1 MKAKFRTFYKL
12 MGVLILCGLIL
23 FFYTGCSS
31 NSGVSYPSPLG
42 LNPPNG
48 AAFNDVFFKNY
59 GTNPFI
65 DTEDDHF
72 STFGMDVDTAS
83 YAIMRRYLREG
94 LLPPPEAV
102 RVEEFV
108 NAFNYNYMPPSHG
121 AFAVHIEGAPS
132 RFGEGKRL
140 QLLRIGIQ
148 GRVLPNRESEGRC
161 IDFRDRCLRLNGN
174 GKSVGIGEA
183 SADTSCGATSAR

>member
-1 MKAKFRTFYKL
+1 MKGKL
-12 MGVLILCGLIL
+12 ISLGQVMIVLSICGFVALIIA
-23 FFYTGCSS
+23 GCGGGNDDDDDDYGYAEADADYGYGPPPASS
-31 NSGVSYPSPLG
+31 VPLG

-48 AAFNDVFFKNY
+48 AAFDDVFFKDY

-83 YAIMRRYLREG
+83 YSVTRRYLRDG

-102 RVEEFV
+102 RVEEFI
-108 NAFNYNYMPPSHG
+108 NAFDYNYELPLHE
-121 AFAVHIEGAPS
+121 AFAVHIDGAPS
-132 RFGEGKRL
+132 KFGEGKRL

-148 GRVLPNRESEGRC
+148 GRVVPTENRKDAILTRP
-161 IDFRDRCLRLNGN
+161 
-174 GKSVGIGEA
+174 K
-183 SADTSCGATSAR
+183 

>member
-1 MKAKFRTFYKL
+1 MKVKFRFL
-12 MGVLILCGLIL
+12 CQLLIVCIISGLTLLI
-23 FFYTGCSS
+23 YTGCGSDGDDDDDFYAESDAGYGVFDSS
-31 NSGVSYPSPLG
+31 PPG

-48 AAFNDVFFKNY
+48 AAFDDVFFKNY

-83 YAIMRRYLREG
+83 YSVTRRYLRDG
-94 LLPPPEAV
+94 HLPPPESV

-108 NAFNYNYMPPSHG
+108 NAFDYNYDPPSHE
-121 AFAVHIEGAPS
+121 AFSLHIEGAPS
-132 RFGEGKRL
+132 KFGEGKRL

-148 GRVLPNRESEGRC
+148 GRVVPTENRKMRY
-161 IDFRDRCLRLNGN
+161 
-174 GKSVGIGEA
+174 
-183 SADTSCGATSAR
+183 